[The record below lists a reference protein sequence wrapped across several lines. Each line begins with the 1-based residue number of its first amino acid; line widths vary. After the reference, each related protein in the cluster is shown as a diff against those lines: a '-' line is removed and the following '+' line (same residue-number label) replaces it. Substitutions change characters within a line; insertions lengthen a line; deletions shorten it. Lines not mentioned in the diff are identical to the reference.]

1 MEKSIEYLPYVD
13 DDQVD
18 EMIVQKKNSEK
29 FFLEITK
36 VLTVCCQNV
45 YFVEN
50 FTKNGLFIYRFPQ
63 KKYYSKFTLHIRRYV
78 CVISWCWFGCSQLSI
93 LRTFLKLYEKREEI
107 LCAFELGLSAI
118 CRDIEFEGLS
128 DRSS

>member
-50 FTKNGLFIYRFPQ
+50 FTK
-63 KKYYSKFTLHIRRYV
+63 K
-78 CVISWCWFGCSQLSI
+78 WFVYLSI
-93 LRTFLKLYEKREEI
+93 PPKKILLKIHFAHTKI
-107 LCAFELGLSAI
+107 CLCY
-118 CRDIEFEGLS
+118 
-128 DRSS
+128 